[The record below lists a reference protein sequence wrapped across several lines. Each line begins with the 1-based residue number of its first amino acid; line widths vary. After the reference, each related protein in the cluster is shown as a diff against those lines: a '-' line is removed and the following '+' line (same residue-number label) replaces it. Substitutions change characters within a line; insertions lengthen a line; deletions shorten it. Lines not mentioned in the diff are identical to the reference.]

1 MHTKDETVLAFCW
14 FDKEQW
20 ELLAK
25 IDPEGVDDSYEEWR
39 KSATKAISNLTAN
52 GLEVTKI
59 SIKTAELQKWC
70 QENDR
75 EPNSSSRSE
84 YAALIARNRYEDRK
98 T

>member
-1 MHTKDETVLAFCW
+1 MHTKDKTVLAFCW

-25 IDPEGVDDSYEEWR
+25 IDPDGVDDSYEEWR
-39 KSATKAISNLTAN
+39 KSANNAISNLTAN

-59 SIKTAELQKWC
+59 SVKIAELQKWC
-70 QENDR
+70 QENDC

-84 YAALIARNRYEDRK
+84 YAALITRNRYEANK